1 MPDITSA
8 RLPRLRLWLVGAAA
22 QRAAWIVWL
31 LVFVGGSIRAV
42 VNPAGVTRVY
52 RESAGLWLAGEPLYA
67 DGIHGFL
74 YLPHSSI
81 LSQPLLWGN
90 FYFTE
95 VLWRLG
101 GIGLFVW
108 GLHRL
113 CRLVGRHSGVE
124 LFPLVTFVGI
134 WPMLGC
140 AGNGQASLHMTACMM
155 WATVACAERRWWT
168 ATVALML
175 AVAWKPLAVVLIL
188 LLGAVYWRT
197 MAWRL
202 LVGLG
207 GLFAAPFLLQS
218 TAYVWRQYELAVT
231 KMTVSGTAD
240 ASKFVASDL
249 SGMLSYFGV
258 PTEPHQL
265 LPVRAA
271 AALVTA
277 GLALV
282 ARRRWPEPLAAMW
295 VFVLATSYLMVFNP
309 RNESNTYAVVA
320 PALALVAALAFLV
333 RRRPAAL
340 LFAVL
345 FAQATCNLYRPLLP
359 GVQYWL
365 KPASVLLFLGYVAV
379 WIGRGAPSLL
389 AAPRALGDGS
399 AGPAER
405 PGR

>member
-8 RLPRLRLWLVGAAA
+8 RLPRLRHWLVGPAAV
-22 QRAAWIVWL
+22 RSAWILWL
-31 LVFVGGSIRAV
+31 LVFLGGAIRAV

-52 RESAGLWLAGEPLYA
+52 RESASLWLAGEPLYA

-74 YLPHSSI
+74 YLPHSAI

-101 GIGLFVW
+101 GVGLFVW
-108 GLHRL
+108 GVHRL
-113 CRLVGRHSGVE
+113 CRLVARHTSVE

-155 WATVACAERRWWT
+155 WATIACAERRWWT

-202 LVGLG
+202 LAGLG
-207 GLFAAPFLLQS
+207 GLFAAPFLMQS

-277 GLALV
+277 VLALV
-282 ARRRWPEPLAAMW
+282 ARRRWPEPLAAVW
-295 VFVLATSYLMVFNP
+295 VFVLATGYLMIFNP

-320 PALALVAALAFLV
+320 PALALVFALEFLV
-333 RRRPAAL
+333 ERRRAAL
-340 LFAVL
+340 LFVIL
-345 FAQATCNLYRPLLP
+345 FAQATCNIYRPLLP

-365 KPASVLLFLGYVAV
+365 KPATVLVFLVYVAWRIV
-379 WIGRGAPSLL
+379 RSKPSTL
-389 AAPRALGDGS
+389 ASPA
-399 AGPAER
+399 AER
-405 PGR
+405 AN